1 MEILDKMISL
11 AIYSGY
17 IKGEKPLSLI
27 IVAKPESGKTESLM
41 KFSKNKKIMILSDA
55 TAFGLRRDVVPAV
68 RSGNLNHILIPDLL
82 KPLNRGRDAVN
93 DFVTLLNSLTEEG
106 VGNIATYNEL
116 IEGNKELVT
125 CGLLTS
131 ITNDAMNDKRR
142 NWAKLGF
149 LSRSI
154 IISYAYSKE
163 SVEKILGY
171 LQEQTYT
178 KENNSI
184 ILNLPNEK
192 VDIMLGYERAKYI
205 SDKIVIPAKKEG
217 LYGFRA
223 TKQGNVMLK
232 AHALM
237 DNRNIVNDDDVKQ
250 IEKIIYWINFELKEY

>member
-1 MEILDKMISL
+1 MEILDKLISL
-11 AIYSGY
+11 AIFSGY
-17 IKGEKPLSLI
+17 IKGEKPLSVI
-27 IVAKPESGKTESLM
+27 IVALPESGKTETLM
-41 KFSKNKKIMILSDA
+41 KFAKNKKIMILSDA
-55 TAFGLRRDVVPAV
+55 TAFGIRRDVIPAV
-68 RSGNLNHILIPDLL
+68 RSGHLNHIIIPDLL

-106 VGNIATYNEL
+106 VGNIATYNEI

-125 CGLLTS
+125 CGLLSS
-131 ITNDAMNDKRR
+131 ITADAMNDKRR
-142 NWAKLGF
+142 NWGKLGF

-154 IISYAYSKE
+154 IISYAYSKV

-178 KENNSI
+178 KEKNDI
-184 ILNLPNEK
+184 ILDLPNEK
-192 VDIMLGYERAKYI
+192 KDILLSSERAKYI
-205 SDKIVIPAKKEG
+205 SDKIIIPAQKEG

-232 AHALM
+232 AHALL
-237 DNRNIVNDDDVKQ
+237 NGREEVNDDDVKA